1 MSRKKETAPTND
13 EGQEGDV
20 IAQISKTTQ
29 INKDSLRIYKIVH
42 YLSMTNLEIESIN
55 RSNID
60 PTIYNTIGS
69 IYNRNRRLVKELKEK
84 TKDFDNIFDS
94 ISNEKIFA
102 MMSVMNKMM
111 LMDEEQCI
119 KFESFIEIEE
129 IKNDN

>member
-20 IAQISKTTQ
+20 IAQNSKTTQ

-111 LMDEEQCI
+111 LLSEKQAVE
-119 KFESFIEIEE
+119 FETFIEVKE
-129 IKNDN
+129 N

>member
-20 IAQISKTTQ
+20 IAQNSKTTQ

-55 RSNID
+55 SSNID

-111 LMDEEQCI
+111 LLSEKQAVE
-119 KFESFIEIEE
+119 FETFIEVKE
-129 IKNDN
+129 N